1 MSEELQFKL
10 LPEWN
15 DLPNKCREAMVD
27 AGGCFCGD
35 ADFGYEVYQALRE
48 TFPPQPFPL
57 FTVSKIKAEE
67 MLDREQRLRS
77 EIADLK
83 NQLYQVTCEQEKK
96 ITRRVKRR
104 VLKLVR
110 KWSVGAF
117 TGWRGYTGE
126 SRITLDFAEDHFEEC
141 MIDMQKAIKKEIR

>member
-67 MLDREQRLRS
+67 MIEREQTLRL

-83 NQLYQVTCEQEKK
+83 NQLNQVRSETERKTIK
-96 ITRRVKRR
+96 RMKRR
-104 VLKLVR
+104 ILKLVR
-110 KWSVGAF
+110 SWSSGAF
-117 TGWRGYTGE
+117 TGWKGYTGE
-126 SRITLDFAEDHFEEC
+126 SLITLDFAEDHFSEC
-141 MIDMQKAIKKEIR
+141 MVDMQKAIKKEIK